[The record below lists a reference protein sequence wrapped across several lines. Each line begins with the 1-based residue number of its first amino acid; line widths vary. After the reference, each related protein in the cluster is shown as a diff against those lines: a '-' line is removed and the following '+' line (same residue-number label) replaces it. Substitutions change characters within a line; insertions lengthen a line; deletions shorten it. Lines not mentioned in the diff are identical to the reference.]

1 MRPPLHKRIPRNK
14 KVSAIARKIS
24 LFCTMHQRLKSLL
37 QAVNLYHPVQ
47 TTYRS
52 TRSFLS
58 RQYYRL
64 TYAKYRGKGFV
75 CNFCNTAYE
84 KFIPE
89 YPSPDIE
96 NAIYSNNVI
105 AGFGENVIC
114 PHCASTNRERLIL
127 DVTHTYIDINNKK
140 ILHFSPEPH
149 LSRYLRQT
157 AKVTSVDIT
166 PGFYRHI
173 DKAVTYADATRL
185 PFNDNSFEVA
195 IANHILEH
203 IPDDQKA
210 MKEIYRVLKTGGVA
224 ILQVPYSET
233 IPHTLEEPSIADPI
247 RQAARFGQRD
257 HVRIYALNDYTA
269 RLKKAGFRVR
279 LLTPDMLTPFRI
291 HAIQEKE
298 TVILGYKH

>member
-1 MRPPLHKRIPRNK
+1 
-14 KVSAIARKIS
+14 
-24 LFCTMHQRLKSLL
+24 MHPRLKSLL
-37 QAVNLYHPVQ
+37 QAVNLYHPLQ
-47 TTYRS
+47 TAYRS
-52 TRSFLS
+52 SLSFLV

-75 CNFCNTAYE
+75 CNFCNAAYE

-89 YPSPDIE
+89 YPASDIE

-105 AGFGENVIC
+105 AGFGENVFC
-114 PHCASTNRERLIL
+114 PHCASKNRERLTL
-127 DVTHTYIDINNKK
+127 DVTRTYIDVGNKK
-140 ILHFSPEPH
+140 ILHFSPERH
-149 LSRYLRQT
+149 LSRYLRKT
-157 AKVTSVDIT
+157 AKVTSVDID

-173 DKAVTYADATRL
+173 DKAITYADATRL
-185 PFNDNSFEVA
+185 PFVENTFDVA

-233 IPHTLEEPSIADPI
+233 IPHTIEEPSIADPV

-269 RLKKAGFRVR
+269 RLGQAGFRVQ

-291 HAIQEKE
+291 HAIQEQE
-298 TVILGYKH
+298 TVILGYK

>member
-1 MRPPLHKRIPRNK
+1 
-14 KVSAIARKIS
+14 
-24 LFCTMHQRLKSLL
+24 MHQRLKSLL
-37 QAVNLYHPVQ
+37 QAVNLYHPLQ
-47 TTYRS
+47 TAYRS
-52 TRSFLS
+52 TRSFWS

-89 YPSPDIE
+89 YPTPDIE
-96 NAIYSNNVI
+96 NAIYTNNVI

-114 PHCASTNRERLIL
+114 PHCASKNRERLIL
-127 DVTHTYIDINNKK
+127 DVTHTHIDIASKK

-157 AKVTSVDIT
+157 ASVTSVDIA

-185 PFNDNSFEVA
+185 TFNDNSFDVA

-203 IPDDQKA
+203 IPEDLAA
-210 MKEIYRVLKTGGVA
+210 MKEIYRVLKPGGLA

-233 IPHTLEEPSIADPI
+233 IPHTLEQPSIADPV

-269 RLKKAGFRVR
+269 RLKKAGFRVQ
-279 LLTPDMLTPFRI
+279 LLTPDILAPFRI
-291 HAIQEKE
+291 HAIQEQE
-298 TVILGYKH
+298 TVILGHK